1 MTTFSPLLAPLLIPM
16 DGYTP
21 PGVSDFDYP
30 DLFGI
35 PGFTKYALQAGLA
48 FAVIVVFW
56 FAMAR
61 KNKLVP
67 SKGQFIGES
76 AYFFV
81 RDSIG
86 RDVIGHDFK
95 KYLPLLIAVFSF
107 VLFNNLWGIFP
118 LTLLPTAAHVGWAYG
133 LAGMIWIIYNVIGI
147 KKWGPLGYLK
157 HTTMPP
163 GVPWPMYFLVVP
175 LEFISNILVRPLTLS
190 LRLFANMLAGHLLVL
205 VFVVGGEYLLVE
217 STPIGN
223 KVAGGASLIFSM
235 AIFGLELFVQVLQ
248 AYIFTILT
256 AQYIGS
262 AIAEEH

>member
-35 PGFTKYALQAGLA
+35 PGFTKYAVQAVVA
-48 FAVIVVFW
+48 FILIVVFW
-56 FAMAR
+56 VVMAR

-67 SKGQFIGES
+67 SKGQFVGEF

-86 RDVIGHDFK
+86 RDVVGHEFK

-147 KKWGPLGYLK
+147 RKFGPLGYLK

-163 GVPWPMYFLVVP
+163 GVPAPMYALVIP
-175 LEFISNILVRPLTLS
+175 LEFISNILVRPITLS

-217 STPIGN
+217 SSPILN

-235 AIFGLELFVQVLQ
+235 LIFGLELFIQVLQ
-248 AYIFTILT
+248 AYIFTMLT